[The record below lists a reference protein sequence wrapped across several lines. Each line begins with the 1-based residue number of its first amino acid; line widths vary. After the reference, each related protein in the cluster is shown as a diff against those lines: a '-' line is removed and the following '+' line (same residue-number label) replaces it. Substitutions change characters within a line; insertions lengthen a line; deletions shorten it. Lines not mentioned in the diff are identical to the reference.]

1 MNSDVAGMESPRTW
15 PVGPR
20 VEEVLAARP
29 ARPISLQAQ
38 NDALC
43 ELAQALARADGD
55 VLQQL
60 ADRALVL
67 CGAHSAGVSL
77 IELDGAERVFRW
89 HAVAGRW
96 SNYVMGSM
104 PRNLS
109 PCGIVVDRHA
119 AQVMPDPD
127 LYFPAMRLA
136 IPLAKEA
143 LLVPFDVLGE
153 TVGTVWVV
161 SHEEGVRFTADD
173 LRMIESLAHFAAAAY
188 LAQVTLRRSLDDRAE
203 LLRMTERVNRENA
216 KLREKLTQDEVR

>member
-1 MNSDVAGMESPRTW
+1 MSSHLASIESARIW
-15 PVGPR
+15 AEGPP

-29 ARPISLQAQ
+29 ARPVPLLAHNQAL
-38 NDALC
+38 A
-43 ELAQALARADGD
+43 ELAQALACADGD

-60 ADRALVL
+60 VDRALVL

-77 IELDGAERVFRW
+77 IELDGTDKVFRW

-96 SNYVMGSM
+96 SNYLMGSM

-136 IPLAKEA
+136 IPLATEA

-161 SHEEGVRFTADD
+161 SHEEGVRFAADH
-173 LRMIESLAHFAAAAY
+173 LRVIESLAHFAAAAY
-188 LAQVTLRRSLDDRAE
+188 LSQVTLRRSLDDRAE
-203 LLRMTERVNRENA
+203 LLRMTTRLNRENER
-216 KLREKLTQDEVR
+216 LREKLPEDESR